1 MLTWTRG
8 HANRSPSPDSPT
20 LAPGTALDMLYDAK
34 LGNFSL
40 KPQLTYWVDG
50 QACRKLRPD
59 CRVLRVEGIVEVGNR
74 TYLAFFDFQ
83 NKTLNLVPAN
93 ETAVKEYLEF
103 FREHGGKVFSHISKV
118 KSIIKTSFGEN
129 VSVRELNTTGVIP
142 AIVKVEKG

>member
-8 HANRSPSPDSPT
+8 HANRSPSPDSLR

-50 QACRKLRPD
+50 QTCRKLSPD

-103 FREHGGKVFSHISKV
+103 FREHGGRVLDYHSTVTVRYNTTTVKV
-118 KSIIKTSFGEN
+118 
-129 VSVRELNTTGVIP
+129 LNDTGVIP